1 MSSILDTRVYGG
13 GNVDSHHR
21 LVIMSIQLRLCK
33 KPKEKRGR
41 RFDMKP
47 LQDVSIKADGRTRTT
62 TGLNVRDSITT
73 EPQHYKDQLITSM
86 HRKQGQTSKDNTKHA
101 TP

>member
-13 GNVDSHHR
+13 GNVDSHHC

-47 LQDVSIKADGRTRTT
+47 LQDVSIKADCVNIIKEGF
-62 TGLNVRDSITT
+62 
-73 EPQHYKDQLITSM
+73 EK
-86 HRKQGQTSKDNTKHA
+86 RKAEGTVEDKWKEMK
-101 TP
+101 